1 MERQVGDSGKR
12 KKQKKTQRTPVR
24 ADLIRY
30 HNLTKQ
36 SLLIYTNT
44 PRQFL
49 QIPPTLPNATVKKQY
64 PNPQTRGDSI
74 IILIMLFLFHFPQLK
89 VSRGVCE

>member
-1 MERQVGDSGKR
+1 MQVKKR
-12 KKQKKTQRTPVR
+12 KQKERELLSELTM
-24 ADLIRY
+24 IRY

-36 SLLIYTNT
+36 SVLIYTNT
-44 PRQFL
+44 TRQFL
-49 QIPPTLPNATVKKQY
+49 QISSTLPNATVEKIIIN